1 MKWLTLKVY
10 EEYFYNM
17 NLCQFKK
24 SVTTHPRVIQWER
37 NNPTSSG
44 ASGNAGLIP
53 QSGRSPGRGNGNQ
66 LQYSCL

>member
-10 EEYFYNM
+10 EEYFYNI

-24 SVTTHPRVIQWER
+24 SVTIHPRVIQWEK
-37 NNPTSSG
+37 NNPTSAG

-53 QSGRSPGRGNGNQ
+53 PSGRSPGRGNGNQ